1 MTTLKDIIDEG
12 EVDLERFNQLFKQV
26 SNYSRLIGTRYLE
39 IRRGYAKAE
48 AHYKEELARSGGI
61 LHGGAIM
68 GMLDEVSGVAAAT
81 VNPGEEQVT
90 IELKI
95 NFMRPLHSGNSP
107 YILEGEVLRSGRT
120 TIVVMGRIYDSEG
133 KLSAV
138 SIGTWY
144 ILYDRSKARLKG

>member
-1 MTTLKDIIDEG
+1 VTTLKDIIDEG

-90 IELKI
+90 IEEEQVTIELKI
-95 NFMRPLHSGNSP
+95 NFMR
-107 YILEGEVLRSGRT
+107 R
-120 TIVVMGRIYDSEG
+120 
-133 KLSAV
+133 
-138 SIGTWY
+138 
-144 ILYDRSKARLKG
+144 